1 MSDCNRGTSQA
12 RTSTRRI
19 AATMLLDAVGGYV
32 VVSLVML
39 GLGTLLT
46 HVLLHGGLGRWDDHV
61 SRWFSAHRIRA
72 VDDVTAA
79 LTRLANTSGIV
90 VVAAITEVVLFVRR
104 RVREAFLLLVGLPIE
119 LASFL
124 TVNYLVD
131 RPRPAVPRLGSLPS
145 TSSFPSG
152 HVAATLALYTLI
164 AVCISRLTRT
174 AALHGLAWSLAVA
187 LPVLVAFARVYRGM
201 HHVTDVVGGALLGI
215 GATITARVA
224 VALPPVEAEG
234 VESTATRTPPA
245 TRATTRERMAAEGA

>member
-119 LASFL
+119 LAASSPS
-124 TVNYLVD
+124 TTSSTA
-131 RPRPAVPRLGSLPS
+131 RCPAVPRLGSLPS

-174 AALHGLAWSLAVA
+174 AALHGLA
-187 LPVLVAFARVYRGM
+187 
-201 HHVTDVVGGALLGI
+201 
-215 GATITARVA
+215 
-224 VALPPVEAEG
+224 
-234 VESTATRTPPA
+234 
-245 TRATTRERMAAEGA
+245 